1 MGKVQKKG
9 RVLQY
14 PNDIKSSI
22 LINCLPT
29 IDDKKKSTSK
39 FANAEYEPQ
48 NGKLNVKVM
57 RQTYLYDF
65 AIYSQGAY

>member
-9 RVLQY
+9 RLLQQL
-14 PNDIKSSI
+14 NNIKP
-22 LINCLPT
+22 LINCSLT

-48 NGKLNVKVM
+48 NGKLDIKMM

-65 AIYSQGAY
+65 ANYSQGAY